1 MTLRRVLYALLVGAL
16 APLSAYAGNAS
27 VAPATLTATLA
38 ATVPTTF
45 VWTVKVPNLTGSNPT
60 GLVLTSPQAT
70 VSTPGGQVLQ
80 VLARPLS
87 ITLSASAQG
96 SVAETFTLS
105 PATIVEAQRL
115 GVNALLLQRTFGVA
129 PYGGTAT
136 VQIALGGSAGG
147 GLALA
152 RVSLHFDD
160 RSLVRML
167 RAGDTAVAIAE
178 INYTGSGVL
187 NGLWEIAGPPST
199 LGEPV
204 FVPLAATSVNL
215 GGGGL
220 TEVTSPVLPATL
232 PGSYFVRFRVRSPA
246 VPFAGLLLQYAV
258 AEAAAAPITV
268 LSPRPHATLN
278 ANTRFE
284 WRAANDAVAY
294 RLEFYAADAA
304 EDSAP
309 LSGQWV
315 PATKADAM
323 LTVLAQTHLE
333 PGAVYRWRIIAL
345 DADSNVV
352 GQSAFY
358 EINTP

>member
-1 MTLRRVLYALLVGAL
+1 VSRLRASALLLIAAL
-16 APLSAYAGNAS
+16 TPLSGFAGNAS
-27 VAPATLTATLA
+27 VAPASLTATLES
-38 ATVPTTF
+38 TVPTTF
-45 VWTVKVPNLTGSNPT
+45 VWSLRIPNLVGSNPA

-80 VLARPLS
+80 SLARPLS

-115 GVNALLLQRTFGVA
+115 GVNTLLLQRTFGVA

-147 GLALA
+147 ALALA

-167 RAGDTAVAIAE
+167 KAGDTAVAIAE

-204 FVPLAATSVNL
+204 FVPLAAASVNL

-220 TEVTSPVLPATL
+220 TELASPVLPATL
-232 PGSYFVRFRVRSPA
+232 AGNYFVRFRVRSPA

-258 AEAAAAPITV
+258 AEPAVAPISIV
-268 LSPRPHATLN
+268 SPHPHATLS
-278 ANTRFE
+278 ADTRFE
-284 WRAANDAVAY
+284 WRAASDAVAY
-294 RLEFYAADAA
+294 RLEFYAADAP
-304 EDSAP
+304 DGSAP

-315 PATKADAM
+315 PASKADAM

-333 PGAVYRWRIIAL
+333 PGAVYRWRIVAL

-352 GQSAFY
+352 AQSALY